1 MGSIRQQS
9 DREDVAKQV
18 EPGREV
24 VVDNTEEIV
33 WDIIRIGVLKTSI
46 NIKVIDI
53 LAIETSVQSGNLFR
67 LKIIKALSAEQ
78 VCNKM
83 SKLLDSKLKYVIAT
97 NWFTI
102 KLEETEEDL

>member
-1 MGSIRQQS
+1 M
-9 DREDVAKQV
+9 A
-18 EPGREV
+18 
-24 VVDNTEEIV
+24 NTEEIV
-33 WDIIRIGVLKTSI
+33 QDITRIRVLETPINTRAIDVLVMKISI
-46 NIKVIDI
+46 
-53 LAIETSVQSGNLFR
+53 QSGNLFR

>member
-1 MGSIRQQS
+1 M
-9 DREDVAKQV
+9 
-18 EPGREV
+18 

-83 SKLLDSKLKYVIAT
+83 SELLDSKLKYVIAI
-97 NWFTI
+97 N
-102 KLEETEEDL
+102 